1 MGTSAAKEMK
11 GAKAASKKATPANKF
26 KATYATMIAEAI
38 QEMKQKKGSSRQ
50 AIIKHISGT
59 SSTVPNALLITKTLE
74 KMVEDGK
81 LIPGAQAGKSGSG
94 SFKISPQE
102 MTKIKQSERA
112 IAKKERKKVAGN
124 KLPASGKKMTKK
136 SAGSKKG
143 VKKSAKKVAKKSS
156 GTVQK
161 EKGLKLMKKSV
172 KKIGAK
178 AKKNLA
184 ASKKVKK

>member
-1 MGTSAAKEMK
+1 MK
-11 GAKAASKKATPANKF
+11 GAKAASKKKAAPANKF

-50 AIIKHISGT
+50 AIIKHISGK
-59 SSTVPNALLITKTLE
+59 SNTVPNALLITKTLK

-81 LIPGAQAGKSGSG
+81 LVPGAQAGKSGSG

-102 MTKIKQSERA
+102 MTMIKQSERA
-112 IAKKERKKVAGN
+112 VAKKERKKVAGT
-124 KLPASGKKMTKK
+124 KAPASGKKVAKK
-136 SAGSKKG
+136 SAGSKKV
-143 VKKSAKKVAKKSS
+143 VKKSEKKVAKNSS
-156 GTVQK
+156 GTAQK
-161 EKGLKLMKKSV
+161 EKGMKLMKKAV

-178 AKKNLA
+178 AKKNVA

>member
-1 MGTSAAKEMK
+1 MN

-38 QEMKQKKGSSRQ
+38 QELNQKKGSSRQ
-50 AIIKHISGT
+50 AIIKQISGK
-59 SSTVPNALLITKTLE
+59 SNTVPNALLITKTLK

-81 LIPGAQAGKSGSG
+81 LVPGAQAGKSGSG
-94 SFKISPQE
+94 SFKISPEE
-102 MTKIKQSERA
+102 MTRIKQSERDV
-112 IAKKERKKVAGN
+112 AKKERKLAAGTKPSTTGKKVA
-124 KLPASGKKMTKK
+124 KKA
-136 SAGSKKG
+136 AGSKKV

-178 AKKNLA
+178 AKKNVA